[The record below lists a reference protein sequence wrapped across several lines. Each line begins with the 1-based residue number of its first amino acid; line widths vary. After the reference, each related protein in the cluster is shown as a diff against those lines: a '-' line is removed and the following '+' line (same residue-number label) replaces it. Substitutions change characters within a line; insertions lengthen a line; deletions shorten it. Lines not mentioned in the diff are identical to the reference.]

1 VALTLTP
8 MLASKLPHGGS
19 VRGRLS
25 RGIDRTFRVITAFYQ
40 ARLRW
45 LVLRPWLVVGGVV
58 VLVALGIVTFRSVRA
73 EFAPPA
79 DLGRAFVS
87 LEGPEGSSFDYIDRH
102 ATELEA
108 LVLGQMQRGDI
119 ERIVLRVPGQ
129 GGSNIRTGDVNTARA
144 FVILRPWDERERTP
158 R

>member
-1 VALTLTP
+1 TLTLASVFVPISFLPGDLGRLFREFGFTLAAAVLFSALVALTLTP

-58 VLVALGIVTFRSVRA
+58 VLVALGIVTFRSVPA
-73 EFAPPA
+73 EFAPTA

-87 LEGPEGSSFDYIDRH
+87 LEGPEGSS
-102 ATELEA
+102 
-108 LVLGQMQRGDI
+108 
-119 ERIVLRVPGQ
+119 
-129 GGSNIRTGDVNTARA
+129 
-144 FVILRPWDERERTP
+144 
-158 R
+158 